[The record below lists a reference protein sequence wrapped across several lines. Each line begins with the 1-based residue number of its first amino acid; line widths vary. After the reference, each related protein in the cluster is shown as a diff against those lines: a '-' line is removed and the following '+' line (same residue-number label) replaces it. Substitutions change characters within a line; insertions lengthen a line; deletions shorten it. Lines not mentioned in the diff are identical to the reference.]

1 MATPCTENESELR
14 AVASH
19 LRMVRKLQER
29 TQEDVAAASGLDKA
43 ALCRIERGKTVAD
56 APTLR
61 RIGEALGL
69 GEGDLA
75 MLSGKR
81 QSLEAMAAGR
91 EGYAAFAAF
100 ADARLVPRMP
110 APDVAA
116 MVNLTA
122 ALNRV
127 ADLLERLPTEPT
139 GRTAKR
145 AGAGRAGKK
154 VLSRV

>member
-1 MATPCTENESELR
+1 MTVPYTENESDLR
-14 AVASH
+14 AVANH

-29 TQEDVAAASGLDKA
+29 TQEDVAAAAGLDKA

-69 GEGDLA
+69 GEGDMA
-75 MLSGKR
+75 MLSSKR
-81 QSLEAMAAGR
+81 QSLEEMAAGR
-91 EGYAAFAAF
+91 EGYSALAAFAE
-100 ADARLVPRMP
+100 ARLAPRVL

-139 GRTAKR
+139 GRVAKR